1 VSLFDRF
8 KKPSPAPPVNEPPS
22 KDAIVPIVLDAPS
35 MARQESLAGK
45 RLARRHLCADLWTV
59 YATTPPPKETWLT
72 EERMLA
78 LAMSASELHALAL
91 ANLEAR
97 LPGVQRHGD
106 GGAELLACGG
116 GFETSLLLFHETWEA
131 IAEDI
136 SGDVVAC
143 VPARDRVIF
152 TGSAVPGGV
161 ERVRAAAQKIVE
173 THPEPVSATL
183 LRWTGEGWD
192 VWP

>member
-1 VSLFDRF
+1 MGFFDRF
-8 KKPSPAPPVNEPPS
+8 RKPAPPDAPLGRE
-22 KDAIVPIVLDAPS
+22 AIVPIVLDAPA

-59 YATTPPPKETWLT
+59 YANAAAVKAVYLT
-72 EERMLA
+72 EEQMLA
-78 LAMSASELHALAL
+78 LAISAADLHALAL
-91 ANLEAR
+91 ANLEAK
-97 LPGVQRHGD
+97 LTGVQRHGD

-131 IAEDI
+131 IAEEI

-161 ERVRAAAQKIVE
+161 ERLRAAAEKIMQ
-173 THPEPVSATL
+173 THAEPVSGTL
-183 LRWTGEGWD
+183 LRWTGDGWEPWT
-192 VWP
+192 V

>member
-1 VSLFDRF
+1 
-8 KKPSPAPPVNEPPS
+8 
-22 KDAIVPIVLDAPS
+22 
-35 MARQESLAGK
+35 
-45 RLARRHLCADLWTV
+45 
-59 YATTPPPKETWLT
+59 
-72 EERMLA
+72 MLA
-78 LAMSASELHALAL
+78 LAMSASELHTLAL

-97 LPGVQRHGD
+97 LPGVQLHGD

-116 GFETSLLLFHETWEA
+116 GFETSLLLFSETWEA
-131 IAEDI
+131 IAEDL

-161 ERVRAAAQKIVE
+161 ERVRAAARKNVE

-183 LRWTGEGWD
+183 LRWTGEGWAP
-192 VWP
+192 WLPSP